1 MGYQLA
7 NTDYMPVSAY
17 RQKVQREDSKI
28 VQQLGVA
35 AINRMN
41 VQLRSDM
48 EQQERNL
55 IDGRHIVDPGYV
67 R

>member
-48 EQQERNL
+48 EQ
-55 IDGRHIVDPGYV
+55 
-67 R
+67 